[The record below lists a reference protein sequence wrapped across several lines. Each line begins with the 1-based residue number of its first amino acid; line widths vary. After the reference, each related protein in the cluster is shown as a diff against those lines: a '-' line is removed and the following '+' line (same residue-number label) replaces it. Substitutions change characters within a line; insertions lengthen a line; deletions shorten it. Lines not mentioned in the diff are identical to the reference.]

1 MDSLSIEESPT
12 RQSCLAELNPATQCV
27 SNFPPQDFDG
37 LEILTCEK
45 SQGEGSMSGT
55 DGIVDGIPAAVH
67 DMQFARLPQ
76 QVRIIVSARMLEAL
90 KH

>member
-1 MDSLSIEESPT
+1 M
-12 RQSCLAELNPATQCV
+12 CGN
-27 SNFPPQDFDG
+27 
-37 LEILTCEK
+37 
-45 SQGEGSMSGT
+45 

-90 KH
+90 MVIALL